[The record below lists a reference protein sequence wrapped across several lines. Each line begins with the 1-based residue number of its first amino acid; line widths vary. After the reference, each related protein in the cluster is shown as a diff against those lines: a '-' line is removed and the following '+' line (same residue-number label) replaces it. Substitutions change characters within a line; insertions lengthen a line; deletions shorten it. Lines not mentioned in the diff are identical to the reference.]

1 MSKLEKKIVG
11 EIFGE
16 EGSEGG
22 RDTQVDNRRVENKER
37 RGVYIWLVA
46 SILFLL
52 LGVSTGAW
60 LNLTSPS
67 YLVTCIPTVRL
78 LSYIVLI
85 SDIALW
91 ILSISGLF
99 GVDVDSRPMETI
111 VAILSVLDLLFA
123 AGGVVMVIYALSL
136 PSALWAG
143 LHHPFSPSGMSITS
157 IYTLINLPSNVT
169 SSSSN
174 SAQNLYL
181 VELNVNINGEPMNAT
196 LVVKNATFSNP
207 FDPVACVFYKSNT
220 GAQSLPVV
228 VHATPSLVNML
239 LDKSNNGYSVIKLY
253 FVCEGI
259 PTKAV
264 LITNYGNFTYFLPS

>member
-1 MSKLEKKIVG
+1 MSKLEKKIVR

-16 EGSEGG
+16 KGS
-22 RDTQVDNRRVENKER
+22 NRRVENRER

-46 SILFLL
+46 NILFLL

-60 LNLTSPS
+60 LNLTPPS

-85 SDIALW
+85 SDVALW

-99 GVDVDSRPMETI
+99 GVDVDSRLMNSVVT
-111 VAILSVLDLLFA
+111 ILSVLDLLFA
-123 AGGVVMVIYALSL
+123 AGGAVMAGIALSM
-136 PSALWAG
+136 PSELWTG

-181 VELNVNINGEPMNAT
+181 VKLNVNINGEPINAT

-239 LDKSNNGYSVIKLY
+239 LDESNNGYSVIKLY
-253 FVCEGI
+253 FVCEGV

>member
-1 MSKLEKKIVG
+1 MSKLEKKIVR

-16 EGSEGG
+16 KGSERGG
-22 RDTQVDNRRVENKER
+22 GTQVNNRRVENRER
-37 RGVYIWLVA
+37 RGVYIWLIAYVV
-46 SILFLL
+46 FLL

-85 SDIALW
+85 SDVALW
-91 ILSISGLF
+91 GLFISGF
-99 GVDVDSRPMETI
+99 FVAGIAPHPMDSVVGNLT
-111 VAILSVLDLLFA
+111 LLDLLFA
-123 AGGVVMVIYALSL
+123 IGGAIMASMALSM
-136 PSALWAG
+136 PSELWAG
-143 LHHPFSPSGMSITS
+143 LHHPFSPGGMNITS

-169 SSSSN
+169 LSSSN

-181 VELNVNINGEPMNAT
+181 VKLNVNINGKPINAT

-220 GAQSLPVV
+220 GAQSLPVI

-239 LDKSNNGYSVIKLY
+239 LGESNNGYSVIKLY

>member
-16 EGSEGG
+16 KGSEGG
-22 RDTQVDNRRVENKER
+22 RDTQVDNRRVENRER

-46 SILFLL
+46 NILFLL

-60 LNLTSPS
+60 LNLSSPS

-91 ILSISGLF
+91 GLFISGF
-99 GVDVDSRPMETI
+99 FVADNASGSMEAIVVILTI
-111 VAILSVLDLLFA
+111 LDLIFA
-123 AGGVVMVIYALSL
+123 TGGAFMAGMALSM
-136 PSALWAG
+136 PSELWTG

-169 SSSSN
+169 LSSSN

-181 VELNVNINGEPMNAT
+181 VELNVNINGEPINAT

>member
-22 RDTQVDNRRVENKER
+22 GGTQANNRRMENRER

-46 SILFLL
+46 NILFLL

-60 LNLTSPS
+60 LSLTPSS

-85 SDIALW
+85 SDVALW

-99 GVDVDSRPMETI
+99 GVDADSRLMNSV
-111 VAILSVLDLLFA
+111 VAILSILDLLFA
-123 AGGVVMVIYALSL
+123 AGGVLMVVYALSM
-136 PSALWAG
+136 PSELWTG

-169 SSSSN
+169 LSSSN

-181 VELNVNINGEPMNAT
+181 VRLNVNINGEPINAT

-239 LDKSNNGYSVIKLY
+239 LGESNNGYSVIKLY

>member
-1 MSKLEKKIVG
+1 MGKLEKKIVG

-16 EGSEGG
+16 EGSG
-22 RDTQVDNRRVENKER
+22 DTQVDNRIVGDRER
-37 RGVYIWLVA
+37 RRVYIWLVA
-46 SILFLL
+46 NILFLL
-52 LGVSTGAW
+52 LGVPTGAW
-60 LNLTSPS
+60 LNLTPPS

-91 ILSISGLF
+91 GLFISGF
-99 GVDVDSRPMETI
+99 FVADNASDSMETI
-111 VAILSVLDLLFA
+111 VWILTILDLIFA
-123 AGGVVMVIYALSL
+123 AGGAFIAGIALSM
-136 PSALWAG
+136 PSELWAG

-169 SSSSN
+169 LSSSN

-181 VELNVNINGEPMNAT
+181 VELNVNINGEPINAT